1 MAAAVESAQRISSSQ
16 RCCHRYWAFGASLA
30 FEGHGWPVG
39 LFPDTRTVE
48 DCRSRC
54 LAEKRCMFFSH
65 DSEMRCFLCATCELR
80 PPASQWSEE
89 RRFEWFAQAHNKLV
103 RNKSARAVDP
113 ANALSCPP
121 VVATSWAQSTLPF
134 YSVGAVPEPVR
145 RLRAWLPACREEE
158 ASETGRAAGGELAR
172 CARTEWETK

>member
-1 MAAAVESAQRISSSQ
+1 
-16 RCCHRYWAFGASLA
+16 
-30 FEGHGWPVG
+30 
-39 LFPDTRTVE
+39 
-48 DCRSRC
+48 
-54 LAEKRCMFFSH
+54 
-65 DSEMRCFLCATCELR
+65 MRCFLCATCELR

-113 ANALSCPP
+113 ANALSRPP

-145 RLRAWLPACREEE
+145 RLRAWLDSPAYTSAVYGPSGTVPP
-158 ASETGRAAGGELAR
+158 ASELRVVWLSLLPPAALRQLASVGV
-172 CARTEWETK
+172 CARVAPVPPLSPFFSNIGIHENPTNALWVARPDPRPAPPHSW